1 MMKVDVIIPVY
12 RPSQGFLKLLEM
24 LGKQTL
30 KAEKIIL
37 INTEQ
42 KYFDELTE
50 GTNLLNQYHNLVIRH
65 ISKEEFNHGRTR
77 NLGASLSDS
86 PFFIMMTDDALPVD
100 EKLIERLL
108 APFEEESVGMT
119 YARQVPARGCGVIE
133 CYTRSFNYPAVS
145 HVYTVKDLPTKGI
158 KTFFASNVC
167 AAYRK
172 SIFQE
177 LGGFI
182 DNTIFNEDMIYARG
196 VINKGCGIAYAADA
210 CVAHSHNYSGLQQ
223 FERNFDLGVSH
234 AQHPEVF
241 ANLSTESEGIRLVK
255 QTCAYLLREKKPL
268 LILKLVWQ
276 SGCKYAGYFLGKR
289 YGHLPKR
296 LVRLF
301 SMNKGYW
308 K

>member
-1 MMKVDVIIPVY
+1 MIKVDVIIPVY
-12 RPSQGFLKLLEM
+12 RPSQGFLQLLEM
-24 LGKQTL
+24 LDKQTL

-50 GTNLLNQYHNLVIRH
+50 GMNLLNQYHNLVIRH

-77 NLGASLSDS
+77 NLGVSLSDS

-119 YARQVPARGCGVIE
+119 YARQVPARGCGGIE
-133 CYTRSFNYPAVS
+133 SYTRSFNYPAVS
-145 HVYTVKDLPTKGI
+145 HVYTAKDLPTKGI

-210 CVAHSHNYSGLQQ
+210 CVSHSHNYSGLQQ

-268 LILKLVWQ
+268 LILKLVWL

-289 YGHLPKR
+289 YGHLPKG

>member
-1 MMKVDVIIPVY
+1 MIKVDVIIPVY
-12 RPSQGFLKLLEM
+12 RPSQGFLQLLEM
-24 LGKQTL
+24 LDKQTL

-50 GTNLLNQYHNLVIRH
+50 GMNLLNQYHNLVIRH

-268 LILKLVWQ
+268 LILKLVWL